1 MISKTILNNVEIK
14 KTIEK
19 IKAANTM
26 KLVYQCS
33 TSLLKTTNK
42 KKYFFRP

>member
-1 MISKTILNNVEIK
+1 
-14 KTIEK
+14 
-19 IKAANTM
+19 M

-42 KKYFFRP
+42 KKRFYNTIKSFIVDIIQ